1 MVLTRSQKKQYNHPV
16 QWEVLGYLDDGSE
29 VLITIT
35 TKRGETLEYT
45 YRGRKFYKADRFIV
59 NQIRKTVSSNKMVR
73 YDCAQLDS
81 SYHLKEKNVYYGENI
96 GNIRLYHRLMEVII
110 HK

>member
-1 MVLTRSQKKQYNHPV
+1 MVRTRSQYKQYNQPV
-16 QWEVLGYLDDGSE
+16 QWEVLGNLDDGSD

-45 YRGRKFYKADRFIV
+45 YRGKKYYKANRFVV
-59 NQIRKTVSSNKMVR
+59 NQIRKTISSNKMVR

-96 GNIRLYHRLMEVII
+96 GAIRLYHRLTEVVYA
-110 HK
+110 

>member
-1 MVLTRSQKKQYNHPV
+1 MVLTRSQYKQYNQPV
-16 QWEVLGYLDDGSE
+16 QWDILGYLDDGSD

-45 YRGRKFYKADRFIV
+45 YRGRKYYKANRFIV
-59 NQIRKTVSSNKMVR
+59 NQIRKPISSNKMVR
-73 YDCAQLDS
+73 YDYAQLDS

-96 GNIRLYHRLMEVII
+96 GSIRLYHRLMEVII